1 MYHYTLCG
9 LDNIYLNNGY
19 TIKDTPYGET
29 VSIQDI
35 KGLHKVIGLSII
47 ESPNPLT
54 PKEIKFLRK
63 EMDWSQKAL
72 AEMLSVREI
81 TVRKWESGDNT
92 ISGTADRLLRVLYK
106 ECVDENSSIK
116 ILIEKI
122 AQLDKKNYSNT
133 TMQFTE
139 TANGWKKKA
148 A

>member
-1 MYHYTLCG
+1 MYKYTLCG
-9 LDNIYLNNGY
+9 LDNVYLNNGY
-19 TIKDTPYGET
+19 VVKDSPYGET

-35 KGLHKVIGLSII
+35 KGLHKAIGLSII

-54 PKEIKFLRK
+54 AKEIKFLRK

-72 AEMLSVREI
+72 AEMLDVKEV
-81 TVRKWESGDNT
+81 TVRKWENGTNT

-116 ILIEKI
+116 VLIEKI
-122 AQLDKKNYSNT
+122 ALLDKKTYTNT
-133 TMQFTE
+133 QLQFTE
-139 TANGWKKKA
+139 TADGWKKKA